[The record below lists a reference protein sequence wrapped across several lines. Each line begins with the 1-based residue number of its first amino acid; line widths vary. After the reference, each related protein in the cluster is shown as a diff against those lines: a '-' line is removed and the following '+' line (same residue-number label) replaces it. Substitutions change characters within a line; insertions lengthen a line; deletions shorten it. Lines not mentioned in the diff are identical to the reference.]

1 MYSTIKYYERKNILS
16 RKNDCCDC
24 EIMHVEMVE
33 EALRS
38 MPTEAYIA
46 DLTRFYKI
54 LGDETRLRICLALRN
69 DELCVCDLANVLAMT
84 KSAVSHQLRTLRE
97 NQIVKNRQAG
107 KEVFYTL
114 DDEHVR
120 AVLEISYS
128 HICHGE

>member
-1 MYSTIKYYERKNILS
+1 MS

-84 KSAVSHQLRTLRE
+84 KSAVSHQLKTLRE

-128 HICHGE
+128 HIRHGE